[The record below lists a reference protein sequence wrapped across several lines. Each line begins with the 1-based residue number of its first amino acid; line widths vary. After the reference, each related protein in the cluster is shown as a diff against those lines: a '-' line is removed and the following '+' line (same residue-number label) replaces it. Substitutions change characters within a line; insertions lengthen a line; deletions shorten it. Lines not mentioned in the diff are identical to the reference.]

1 MKYSKLSFIKKKK
14 KKKQDK
20 IIINFFEFYF
30 LLCINNVFD
39 ITIYS
44 SILFL

>member
-20 IIINFFEFYF
+20 IIINFFKFYF
-30 LLCINNVFD
+30 LLCFNNVFD
-39 ITIYS
+39 NDI
-44 SILFL
+44 F

>member
-14 KKKQDK
+14 KKDK
-20 IIINFFEFYF
+20 IIINFFKFYF

-39 ITIYS
+39 ITEGYIVL
-44 SILFL
+44 IN